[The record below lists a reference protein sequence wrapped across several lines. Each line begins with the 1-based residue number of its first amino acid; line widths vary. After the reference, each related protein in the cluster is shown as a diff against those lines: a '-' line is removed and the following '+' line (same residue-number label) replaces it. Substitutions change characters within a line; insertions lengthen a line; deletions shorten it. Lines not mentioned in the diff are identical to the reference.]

1 MIKHQKSRKGDK
13 MIMRLAILNETPKK
27 KAMYSVWKFSRKN
40 IEQHEKSFELS
51 MQDEE
56 NCELGKI
63 RAMREG

>member
-1 MIKHQKSRKGDK
+1 

-27 KAMYSVWKFSRKN
+27 KAMYSVSKFSRTN
-40 IEQHEKSFELS
+40 IEQDEKSFELS